1 MRERRDAMRREVSR
15 VRTCSSIS
23 LRMPGGGGEAG
34 RERKE
39 GMETVRREWA
49 EERGK
54 REEVEGGR
62 GEGGRE
68 REARQCP
75 K

>member
-1 MRERRDAMRREVSR
+1 
-15 VRTCSSIS
+15 
-23 LRMPGGGGEAG
+23 MPGGGGEAG

-62 GEGGRE
+62 GEGGKGE
-68 REARQCP
+68 RSTSVPEIATRFCTSHVLGNP
-75 K
+75 SRVG

>member
-1 MRERRDAMRREVSR
+1 
-15 VRTCSSIS
+15 
-23 LRMPGGGGEAG
+23 MPGGGGEAG